1 MDKMVKAQ
9 QKIISIAGTT
19 ATGKSSLA
27 IALAKKI
34 NGEIISADSR
44 QVYRGYDIATAKATC
59 DEMQG
64 VKHYL
69 IDVLDPDEDFS
80 AGVFVNM
87 AKDAIVQ
94 IVGKGKIPIIVGGT
108 GLYLKML
115 LDGVDMPKGEPD
127 KVLREELQSILEEKG
142 PQYLY
147 QMLIDLDAEFAK
159 KLHPNDTYKVMR
171 SIEILKT
178 SDKTMQ
184 DSRGTKEKEFDVLK
198 IALGAKERQIIYDR
212 INIRVDKMVNM
223 GLESEARIIYF
234 KNPELK
240 SFAATIGYQEF
251 IPYFKGE
258 YDLKTVV
265 EKIKQNT
272 RRYAK
277 RQLTWLR
284 AQADINWFYIDEL
297 SVEEIETKS
306 YELIKKFLI

>member
-1 MDKMVKAQ
+1 
-9 QKIISIAGTT
+9 
-19 ATGKSSLA
+19 
-27 IALAKKI
+27 
-34 NGEIISADSR
+34 
-44 QVYRGYDIATAKATC
+44 
-59 DEMQG
+59 
-64 VKHYL
+64 
-69 IDVLDPDEDFS
+69 
-80 AGVFVNM
+80 
-87 AKDAIVQ
+87 
-94 IVGKGKIPIIVGGT
+94 
-108 GLYLKML
+108 
-115 LDGVDMPKGEPD
+115 
-127 KVLREELQSILEEKG
+127 
-142 PQYLY
+142 
-147 QMLIDLDAEFAK
+147 
-159 KLHPNDTYKVMR
+159 
-171 SIEILKT
+171 
-178 SDKTMQ
+178 MQ

-284 AQADINWFYIDEL
+284 AQVDINWFYIDEL